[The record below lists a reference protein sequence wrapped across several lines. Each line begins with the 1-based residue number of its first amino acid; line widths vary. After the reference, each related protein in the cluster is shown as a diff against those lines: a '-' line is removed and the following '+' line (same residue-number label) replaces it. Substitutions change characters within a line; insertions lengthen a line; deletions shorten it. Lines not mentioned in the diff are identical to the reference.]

1 MPDFEALWTP
11 NRDIIRIVEHGINPV
26 VRWVFRRAAQKLV
39 EYLVCPIAIRTDLQV
54 VSDVSLVEPSHLYRL
69 SFRRD
74 QKFGDRFEVA
84 VRQACLDVNGFVGVF
99 RVKHGA
105 VFIE

>member
-1 MPDFEALWTP
+1 MPDFEALRTP
-11 NRDIIRIVEHGINPV
+11 NGDIIGIVEHGINPV
-26 VRWVFRRAAQKLV
+26 VRWVFRRTAQKLV
-39 EYLVCPIAIRTDLQV
+39 KYLVFPITIRADLQV
-54 VSDVSLVEPSHLYRL
+54 VSDVSLVEPSHLCLL
-69 SFRRD
+69 SFRSH

-105 VFIE
+105 MFIE